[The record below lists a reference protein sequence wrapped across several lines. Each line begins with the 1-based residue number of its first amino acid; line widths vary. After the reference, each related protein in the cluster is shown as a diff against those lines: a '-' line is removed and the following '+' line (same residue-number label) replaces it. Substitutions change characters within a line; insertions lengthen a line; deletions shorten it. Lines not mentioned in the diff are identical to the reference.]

1 VTEPA
6 PHFRIAGVPV
16 HVRPLFYAIPF
27 VGAVSQPAR
36 VGLIWVVVVTV
47 GVLWHEL
54 GHALAMRRFGFEPRI
69 ELVAMGGLTFW
80 PEDARPSA
88 GAAFLV
94 SLAGPVA
101 GLALG
106 GVTWF
111 VARAGGEWSSLAE
124 IAFRQALWVNV
135 GWSLVNL
142 LPVIPFDGSAL
153 LDHGSRALGGAP
165 RPRWVG
171 AVSLLVGAG
180 GALVAIQHHMTWAA
194 MLGGLG
200 AAAGWER
207 LRGSVGAGSGQAAAR
222 RPNAWEGEP
231 AKLRAARLAAR
242 AAGDRGDRRA
252 VLSEL
257 LPFVRSDRLE
267 AADLA
272 LLASALV
279 AGGEA
284 ATLRALCV
292 DRLEASPGAGSTA
305 MLVSA
310 ATDEL
315 LDAGILDEALLVRRT
330 AFEVT
335 GAPFHAYEAAL
346 CLARQGKGGEA
357 VEWLRRSIE
366 AGLDGAAALL
376 ADPGLAS
383 LAGREDFALLL
394 ERVRD
399 EESRRGSVPLTR

>member
-1 VTEPA
+1 M
-6 PHFRIAGVPV
+6 
-16 HVRPLFYAIPF
+16 
-27 VGAVSQPAR
+27 
-36 VGLIWVVVVTV
+36 
-47 GVLWHEL
+47 
-54 GHALAMRRFGFEPRI
+54 GHAIAMRRFGFEPRI

-80 PEDARPSA
+80 PEDARPSPW
-88 GAAFLV
+88 AAFLV

-101 GLALG
+101 GLVLG
-106 GVTWF
+106 GVTWL
-111 VARAGGEWSSLAE
+111 VARAGGGWPPLAE
-124 IAFRQALWVNV
+124 TALRQALWVNV

-171 AVSLLVGAG
+171 AVSLVVGVAG
-180 GALVAIQHHMTWAA
+180 AIVAIQHRMTWAA
-194 MLGGLG
+194 MLGALG

-207 LRGSVGAGSGQAAAR
+207 LRASTRAGRGRTAAR

-231 AKLRAARLAAR
+231 AKRRAAQLAAR
-242 AAGDRGDRRA
+242 TAADRGDRRA
-252 VLSEL
+252 VLAEL

-272 LLASALV
+272 LLSSALV
-279 AGGEA
+279 AGGDA
-284 ATLRALCV
+284 AALSALCI
-292 DRLEASPGAGSTA
+292 DRLEASPGESSTV

-310 ATDEL
+310 AADEL
-315 LDAGILDEALLVRRT
+315 VEAKALDEALLVRSA

-346 CLARQGKGGEA
+346 CLARQGNGDEA
-357 VEWLRRSIE
+357 VEWLRESVE

-376 ADPGLAS
+376 ADPELAA
-383 LAGREDFALLL
+383 LKGREDFAGLLA
-394 ERVRD
+394 RVGGG
-399 EESRRGSVPLTR
+399 ESRTVHRAPP